1 MERDRALEEER
12 KRRKLDSDDD
22 LDEDGYLRHSDSE
35 GDWSGVGDTLGRK
48 NKTTISRKLAKRQRQ
63 WCADDDAA
71 TAAGRPWPVFPR
83 NLVAKVLATVIDEVL
98 KSDAEE
104 GVFSVPV
111 PRDEFPEYYEQI
123 KQPMDYG
130 TMKTKLEKGEYR
142 SAQAMQK
149 DFILVMQNCLQFNS
163 PNSDIVKE
171 ARKQALMRPGIL
183 RKAAEKH
190 DLFLTEDGS
199 VLEIV
204 DEEQRRSPKP
214 VKKRKRRRR
223 NKITGMQVH
232 FCGMFWCLSIIISV
246 NFQFDA
252 IVSHKLSLKFE
263 LTGELEDVSTAFA
276 SLREFVAEGI
286 TSRHYV
292 YTIILTKFL
301 CYDQYYPASKPPPSS
316 DDEATT
322 PIKHKSRKRSM
333 ENGDDADDEGTGR
346 KPRIKISMGK
356 NKSSTTKVKVK
367 RRRRR
372 CKITGELLPLPPSSD
387 EEETTPAPPR
397 KRKRVNEDEDDDDD
411 IPITEMKKKTEEKK
425 AKENSSTQGSVD
437 LNNNSD
443 GAKKGDAEDK
453 DSIFMDVEH
462 WKKEHEKLDGSFMAA
477 RALFTRHGSW
487 SLPGVN
493 SERQFRLIAKSLMVK
508 MDR

>member
-1 MERDRALEEER
+1 MISSGDRRRRCRTSDQPRFTPGRSRRGGDADDDNSGNVIPEELRIVSTKKVKRKRRKKWEMERDRALEEER
-12 KRRKLDSDDD
+12 RRRKLDSDDD

-35 GDWSGVGDTLGRK
+35 GDWSDVGDVLGGENK
-48 NKTTISRKLAKRQRQ
+48 NTISRKQAKRQRQ

-83 NLVAKVLATVIDEVL
+83 NLVSKVLGTVIDEVL

-111 PRDEFPEYYEQI
+111 PRDEFPEYYEQV

-204 DEEQRRSPKP
+204 DEERRRAPKP

-223 NKITGMQVH
+223 NKITGKVMCCVLALY
-232 FCGMFWCLSIIISV
+232 FI
-246 NFQFDA
+246 
-252 IVSHKLSLKFE
+252 
-263 LTGELEDVSTAFA
+263 
-276 SLREFVAEGI
+276 
-286 TSRHYV
+286 
-292 YTIILTKFL
+292 
-301 CYDQYYPASKPPPSS
+301 SKPS
-316 DDEATT
+316 
-322 PIKHKSRKRSM
+322 
-333 ENGDDADDEGTGR
+333 GT
-346 KPRIKISMGK
+346 
-356 NKSSTTKVKVK
+356 
-367 RRRRR
+367 
-372 CKITGELLPLPPSSD
+372 C
-387 EEETTPAPPR
+387 
-397 KRKRVNEDEDDDDD
+397 
-411 IPITEMKKKTEEKK
+411 
-425 AKENSSTQGSVD
+425 
-437 LNNNSD
+437 
-443 GAKKGDAEDK
+443 
-453 DSIFMDVEH
+453 
-462 WKKEHEKLDGSFMAA
+462 
-477 RALFTRHGSW
+477 
-487 SLPGVN
+487 
-493 SERQFRLIAKSLMVK
+493 
-508 MDR
+508 